1 MAKKIDVS
9 ELASEI
15 NSIMQD
21 FVEATEETVDEA
33 VKTASKHAV
42 QQLRNAN
49 PPGSGQYSPWS
60 KEYNKSWK
68 VMQTKSDKRYHRK
81 ATIYNEKH
89 YRLTHLLEK
98 GHALVN
104 GGRTRAFPHIA
115 QVDEK
120 AQEEL
125 MDLIKR
131 GI

>member
-1 MAKKIDVS
+1 MAKTVKVDD
-9 ELASEI
+9 LADEI
-15 NSIMQD
+15 TKVMKD
-21 FVEATEETVDEA
+21 FANATEETVEKAIKETAKDA
-33 VKTASKHAV
+33 VEE
-42 QQLRNAN
+42 LRNAN
-49 PPGSGQYSPWS
+49 PPGSGQYGSW

-81 ATIYNEKH
+81 ATIHNEKY

-115 QVDEK
+115 KVDEK
-120 AQEEL
+120 AQNEL
-125 MDLIKR
+125 IEKIKK

>member
-1 MAKKIDVS
+1 MAKTVKVDD
-9 ELASEI
+9 LADEI
-15 NSIMQD
+15 TKVMKD
-21 FVEATEETVDEA
+21 FANATEETVEKAIKETAKDA
-33 VKTASKHAV
+33 VEE
-42 QQLRNAN
+42 LRNAN
-49 PPGSGQYSPWS
+49 PPGSGQYGSW

-81 ATIYNEKH
+81 ATIHNEKH

-115 QVDEK
+115 KVDEK
-120 AQEEL
+120 AQNEL
-125 MDLIKR
+125 IEKIKK